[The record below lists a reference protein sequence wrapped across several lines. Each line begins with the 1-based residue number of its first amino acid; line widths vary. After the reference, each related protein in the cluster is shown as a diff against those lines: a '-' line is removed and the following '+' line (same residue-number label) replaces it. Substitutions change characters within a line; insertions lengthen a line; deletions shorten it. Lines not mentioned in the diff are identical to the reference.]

1 MNGTLQIREHLLKE
15 LETGVRTGASLIRLI
30 RSEDW
35 TYRPQDNM
43 RSLAELVHHF
53 IQITASDLAIMQEK
67 DEAEVGL
74 VENSLSGDLDI
85 EQLEKTLW
93 SNLEAYKAYI
103 TSLSEEDYLN
113 RSTKAFYAEHG
124 HLQAQWQIETL
135 THLFHHRS
143 QLYNYLKQLGHELN
157 FYMLYA

>member
-1 MNGTLQIREHLLKE
+1 MNGTLQIRDHLLKE

-30 RSEDW
+30 RPEDW
-35 TYRPQDNM
+35 AYRPQENM
-43 RSLAELVHHF
+43 RSLVELVHHF

-67 DEAEVGL
+67 GEAEVGL
-74 VENSLSGDLDI
+74 VENSLSGIEDI
-85 EQLEKTLW
+85 EKLEATLW

-103 TSLSEEDYLN
+103 LSLSEEDLLN
-113 RSTKAFYAEHG
+113 RSTKAFYMEHG

-135 THLFHHRS
+135 THVFHHRS
-143 QLYNYLKQLGHELN
+143 QLYSYLKQQGHELN

>member
-1 MNGTLQIREHLLKE
+1 MNGTLQIREHLLTE

-67 DEAEVGL
+67 NETEVGL
-74 VENSLSGDLDI
+74 VENSLSGNLDT

-93 SNLEAYKAYI
+93 SNLEAYKTYI

-124 HLQAQWQIETL
+124 HLQVQWQIETL